1 MGEELRTMLAGW
13 GHANAVAAG
22 LSAERVAECFKVVP
36 TA

>member
-1 MGEELRTMLAGW
+1 MLAGW
-13 GHANAVAAG
+13 GNANARAAG